1 MRCTGAR
8 TRRTRR
14 RSCITRRAKMLVSQ
28 RTQLNS
34 ALRGVWPR
42 LGRRGAGAQ
51 KRARFPQ
58 SRSSDFYQP
67 LSACAARCECLG
79 GRAVIRWH
87 RAGFRWYGKSRRRVV
102 PWRKECWRNRRDRD
116 DMNDKRG
123 RPTLVR
129 HNRCPP
135 FKFLQTRTHPNP
147 DNQSPF

>member
-1 MRCTGAR
+1 MRCTRAR
-8 TRRTRR
+8 TLENEAALMHFKARE
-14 RSCITRRAKMLVSQ
+14 MLVSQ

-34 ALRGVWPR
+34 PLRGVWPR

-102 PWRKECWRNRRDRD
+102 PGEKNVGGTAEI
-116 DMNDKRG
+116 G
-123 RPTLVR
+123 T
-129 HNRCPP
+129 
-135 FKFLQTRTHPNP
+135 T
-147 DNQSPF
+147 